1 MKLLDLLDLLDDNQQ
16 RVLVACVLI
25 FAGVASLQSYQGRQR
40 ELAPVILLAT
50 ATPPLP
56 TMPVAATPSGP
67 TLPRAV
73 IAYAAPDGIV
83 LGAIEPGRAY
93 RLAARSGDFWL
104 QLDVADSGLVWV
116 RASDLPEIAAPDLAT
131 PVPQPTPAPIYIA
144 PAPAMPAAPAMP
156 PAPAMPAAPMPEAP
170 AAPVPTPAQMAP
182 LPTVPAIQQN
192 TIR

>member
-1 MKLLDLLDLLDDNQQ
+1 VKLLDLLDLLDDNQQ

-25 FAGVASLQSYQGRQR
+25 FAGVASLHSYQGRQR
-40 ELAPVILLAT
+40 ALAPIVLLAT

-56 TMPVAATPSGP
+56 TIPVAATPSGP

-131 PVPQPTPAPIYIA
+131 PVSQPTPAPIYIA
-144 PAPAMPAAPAMP
+144 PVPAMPAAP
-156 PAPAMPAAPMPEAP
+156 EAP
-170 AAPVPTPAQMAP
+170 VAPVPTPAQMAP